1 MDFNKLSK
9 FVKNIGTQ
17 YGVPCYD
24 ISVYYNY
31 INVFYKKRG
40 FTNFKNKFKAFGR
53 NMYLFHSGAKLMCC
67 VALMRL
73 IECGKA
79 SLDDLVRTYIPEIQ
93 TDITIKEMM
102 HEFSRTFDYEVKD
115 FNFTNMTKLIEKIS
129 GQSFYEYVD
138 LEILKPFKM
147 KSTSF
152 ELNDKNKKHIA
163 FQYNFNSE
171 SQNYIESDKSV
182 EALFNKN
189 KGCVITT
196 VDDYSRF
203 CNVLCSGGTMRNGYK
218 LLDKESID
226 SLINDILYNETE
238 KNDAFVCL
246 GYNGG
251 LILIDIKK
259 KITIVYAQHAQNMP
273 AEQLKMYPQLRKL
286 TYECIGVDTWSKG
299 YNMFP

>member
-9 FVKNIGTQ
+9 FMKNIGTE
-17 YGVPCYD
+17 YGIPCYD
-24 ISVYYNY
+24 MSVYYNY
-31 INVFYKKRG
+31 INVFYKKRR
-40 FTNFKNKFKAFGR
+40 FTNLKNRLKTLGR
-53 NMYLFHSGAKLMCC
+53 NMYFMHSGAKLMCC

-73 IECGKA
+73 IESGKV
-79 SLDDLVRTYIPEIQ
+79 SLDDSVKKYISEIH
-93 TDITIKEMM
+93 TDFTVKEMM

-129 GQSFYEYVD
+129 GQPFYEYISS
-138 LEILKPFKM
+138 EILKPLKM

-163 FQYNFNSE
+163 LQYNFNSQ
-171 SQNYIESDKSV
+171 SKDYIESDKSV
-182 EALFNKN
+182 ETLFNQN
-189 KGCVITT
+189 KGCLITT

-203 CNVLCSGGTMRNGYK
+203 CNVLCAGGIMRNGYK
-218 LLDKESID
+218 LLGKESID
-226 SLINDILYNETE
+226 LLINDILYNETE

-259 KITIVYAQHAQNMP
+259 KITIVYAQHAKNMP
-273 AEQLKMYPQLRKL
+273 AEQLKMYPQMRKL